1 MKQATAE
8 IRKALLLHPESL
20 TGNYHLIGFLTI
32 KKELGKTDFN
42 SSPCIKKE
50 VKHHLAQSQPMVQSL
65 VEEFDIN
72 GIDLQLAE
80 IKKAVKASGT
90 GEASVHTNMLRLL
103 HGRLEKLKP
112 VAPSLK
118 WYQRLEENGKYKIV
132 PCHFS
137 TYRPVIQFAVEK
149 KDGKLKL
156 QTLVDI
162 NGTKYSLD
170 DFQRFGFLLMSRNE
184 YYILS
189 FRDFKTLEWIGE
201 FDFTLVENNFSLF
214 ESEILARLQ
223 TDYTVDTNHIFS
235 ETILSPEPIN
245 RIYLNELSGS
255 FLMITP
261 QWKYDEFLIEGA
273 FEEFHRTKVHGK
285 SYAIKRNEEKE
296 KAFLDLMQSFH
307 SNFPNQLHKG
317 YFYISFADAQKKQ
330 WFLKAYHKM
339 LELNIELAGLDML
352 KHFRLSSHKAEAS
365 FSVVEQSDQL
375 IRIKASVQFGSEK
388 ISLTELQKTL
398 MAGQHAVLLKDGSL
412 GVLGEEWLQ
421 KYSTIFKH
429 GKINGD
435 IITVASWM
443 AIHQSTEDEGLSL
456 RKTIPENWWARWKQW
471 QEKNEPVF
479 DLPASVQATLRPYQQ
494 KGFEWMMLL
503 SELGAGVC
511 LADDMGLGK
520 TLQTISF
527 LASQIIE
534 PHAKALI
541 VCPAS
546 LIYNWQAEINKFA
559 PSLSVTVYH
568 GPARNT
574 DCFTD
579 STQVII
585 STYGTVRSDIDRIS
599 PIHWLAVVLDESHQ
613 IKNPHA
619 QVTQAIHTLI
629 ARYRIALSGTP
640 VMNNTFDLYSQLNF
654 AVPGMFG
661 SREFFKKE
669 YADPIDIFGDEE
681 KLKSLNKLT
690 APFILRR
697 TKEQVATDLPEKTEM
712 IRWCEMGPAQK
723 QQYEE
728 IRDQVKS
735 SLLDNIQ
742 KKGLNNS
749 KIYLLQAIT
758 RLRQI
763 CNSPLL
769 LPEHER
775 TCSDSIKTDILM
787 DELCNKLGGHKA
799 IVFSQFSSMLD
810 LLAAECQKRNLDYY
824 HFDGQTPP
832 AARAKMVDAFQSED
846 DKTPVFLISL
856 KAGNAGL
863 NLTAADYVFLFDP
876 WWNTAVQQQAINRT
890 HRIGQTKSV
899 FAYQMICKDTIE
911 EKIIAIQQKKQKL
924 SDELIAAED
933 GFLQQLTEEEVLYLF
948 S

>member
-1 MKQATAE
+1 MKQAAAE
-8 IRKALLLHPESL
+8 IRKALLIMPDSL
-20 TGNYHLIGFLTI
+20 EKNYHLLGFLTI
-32 KKELGKTDFN
+32 KKEFGRTDFN
-42 SSPCIKKE
+42 NTPCIKKE
-50 VKHHLAQSQPMVQSL
+50 VRHHLSQAQPMVQSL
-65 VEEFDIN
+65 VEEFDVSAL
-72 GIDLQLAE
+72 DQQLAE
-80 IKKAVKASGT
+80 IKKAVKASGS
-90 GEASVHTNMLRLL
+90 GEHGIHSNMMRLL
-103 HGRLEKLKP
+103 HGKLEKLKP
-112 VAPSLK
+112 VAPAIK
-118 WYQRLEENGKYKIV
+118 WYQRLEEDGKFRILPCSFSPFRPQLSFEVEKVNGKLSVKTQI
-132 PCHFS
+132 
-137 TYRPVIQFAVEK
+137 E
-149 KDGKLKL
+149 
-156 QTLVDI
+156 I
-162 NGTKYSLD
+162 NGSTFLLEE
-170 DFQRFGFLLMSRNE
+170 FRRFGFLLMSRNE
-184 YYILS
+184 YYILL
-189 FRDFKTLEWIGE
+189 FRDYKTLEWLKD
-201 FDFTLVENNFSLF
+201 FDFSIVENDLSLF

-223 TDYTVDTNHIFS
+223 ADYHVSTNSLFAEVLIES
-235 ETILSPEPIN
+235 EPVN

-261 QWKYDEFLIEGA
+261 QWKYDEFLIEGP

-285 SYAIKRNEEKE
+285 SYVIRRNEEKE

-307 SNFPNQLHKG
+307 PQFPNQLHKG

-352 KHFRLSSHKAEAS
+352 KHFRLSAHKAETA
-365 FSVVEQSDQL
+365 FSILEQSEQF
-375 IRIKASVQFGSEK
+375 IRIKASVQFGTEK

-398 MAGQHAVLLKDGSL
+398 LAGQHAVLLKDGSL
-412 GVLGEEWLQ
+412 GVLGGEWLQ
-421 KYSTIFKH
+421 QFSTLFKH
-429 GKINGD
+429 GRVAGD
-435 IITVASWM
+435 VITVASWM
-443 AIHQSTEDEGLSL
+443 AIHQQKEDSGFSL
-456 RKTIPENWWARWKQW
+456 EKTIPENWWTRWKQW
-471 QEKNEPVF
+471 QESPDPVYP
-479 DLPASVQATLRPYQQ
+479 LPSTIQASLRPYQQ
-494 KGFEWMMLL
+494 KGFEWLMLL

-527 LASQIIE
+527 IAAKTSGQEGKTLII
-534 PHAKALI
+534 
-541 VCPAS
+541 CPAS
-546 LIYNWQAEINKFA
+546 LIYNWLTEIKKFA
-559 PSLSVTVYH
+559 PSIAATVYH
-568 GPARNT
+568 GPSRDIN
-574 DCFTD
+574 CFTD
-579 STQVII
+579 QSQVII
-585 STYGTVRSDIDRIS
+585 STYGTVRADIDKIAAVA
-599 PIHWLAVVLDESHQ
+599 LMMVVLDESHH
-613 IKNPHA
+613 IKNPQA
-619 QVTQAIHTLI
+619 QITQAIHSLV

-640 VMNNTFDLYSQLNF
+640 VMNNTFDLYSQLHF

-661 SREFFKKE
+661 SKEFFKKE
-669 YADPIDIFGDEE
+669 YADPIDVFGDEE
-681 KLKSLNKLT
+681 KLKALNKLT

-697 TKEQVATDLPEKTEM
+697 TKEQVASDLPAKTEI

-723 QQYEE
+723 LQYEE

-749 KIYLLQAIT
+749 KLYLLQAIT

-769 LPEHER
+769 LPENER
-775 TCSDSIKTDILM
+775 QCSDSVKTDILM

-810 LLAAECQKRNLDYY
+810 LLAEECRKKGLSYF

-832 AARAKMVDAFQSED
+832 AARAKMVEAFQSEED
-846 DKTPVFLISL
+846 HTPVFLISL

-899 FAYQMICKDTIE
+899 FAYQMICKDSIE

-924 SDELIAAED
+924 SDELIAAEE
-933 GFLQQLTEEEVLYLF
+933 GFLQQLTEEEILYLF